1 MFRRLPALLASVLS
15 LALGAS
21 AQSTIAG
28 YFLDPA
34 PGGGAFTPTA
44 TLSDGNQVAF
54 DGQRVTLNDPL
65 GNELQELALL
75 AGTGYASF
83 ARVDPT
89 ETFAVVGESLNG
101 GLYVVSLAGG
111 ATLLA
116 NLMFNF
122 DASFLDEDTLY
133 VSAFADGVGEN
144 DIFRV
149 ELSPVSLTKV
159 ADLPGASGPL
169 AVGTGG
175 ELFYGTSDFP
185 LPPGGSKILR
195 FSSAQLFSGTVLGE
209 GDATV
214 VGAGF
219 LGASSLAY
227 DHGRGDL
234 YLAASDFSSGLN
246 HVYRVLGGPMASD
259 LLVEGS
265 PFGFLGGLE
274 LLAAE
279 DARAQLRPYQPGSG
293 PRLRVAGLSGRHDLA
308 SLRPTIFL
316 TGPGAGG
323 AGPFDLNVADG
334 APDGLAYTLVSAS
347 ASAPPVELAVWL
359 ANQGLNLFLAL
370 DPFTLDFDP
379 LPFALD
385 GDGLGAKTY
394 ANPGL
399 GGSVAL
405 QVLVLRPGGSI
416 AGTTDAQVL

>member
-1 MFRRLPALLASVLS
+1 MFRRLPALLASAL
-15 LALGAS
+15 LAAHAS
-21 AQSTIAG
+21 AQSVPPG
-28 YFLDPA
+28 HVLEPA

-54 DGQRVTLNDPL
+54 DGQRVTLHDPF

-75 AGTGYASF
+75 TGTGYASF
-83 ARVDPT
+83 TRVDPT

-101 GLYVVSLAGG
+101 GLYTVSLAGG
-111 ATLLA
+111 ATPLVDLT
-116 NLMFNF
+116 FNF

-133 VSAFADGVGEN
+133 VSAFADALGGN
-144 DIFRV
+144 DIYRV
-149 ELSPVSLTKV
+149 ELSPVSVTKV

-169 AVGTGG
+169 VVGTAG

-185 LPPGGSKILR
+185 LPPGGSQVLR

-209 GDATV
+209 ADATV
-214 VGAGF
+214 IGSGF

-227 DHGRGDL
+227 DHDRGDL
-234 YLAASDFSSGLN
+234 YFAASDFGSGSN
-246 HVYRVLGGPMASD
+246 VVYRVLGGPLASD

-279 DARAQLRPYQPGSG
+279 DARAQLRPFQPSSG
-293 PRLRVAGLSGRHDLA
+293 PRLRVAGLAGRHDLR

-323 AGPFDLNVADG
+323 AGRFDLNVADG
-334 APDGLAYTLVSAS
+334 APGGVAYTLVSAS
-347 ASAPPVELAVWL
+347 ASAPPVEIAVWL
-359 ANQGLNLFLAL
+359 ANQELNLFLGL

-385 GDGLGAKTY
+385 GDGLGAKAY

-405 QVLVLRPGGSI
+405 QVLVLRPGGAI